1 MRPNAPLCNSFRIN
15 NVTNSP
21 QKAPLSNS
29 FSFRHFQTSCKAPL
43 SKSFR
48 IIALQ
53 KSNVFLMPTAA
64 EMRKTTEVQSIPRP

>member
-29 FSFRHFQTSCKAPL
+29 ISFRHFQTSCKAPL

-53 KSNVFLMPTAA
+53 KLNVFRFLSEAKI
-64 EMRKTTEVQSIPRP
+64 RKTREVQPIPRP